1 MIGTQV
7 QRGGMGPQPG
17 MEHVSWV
24 LYEGCTNDWVFQ
36 QLLIANADMQ
46 SWAN

>member
-1 MIGTQV
+1 MVGTQV
-7 QRGGMGPQPG
+7 QRGEMELQPG

-24 LYEGCTNDWVFQ
+24 YEGCTNDWVFQ